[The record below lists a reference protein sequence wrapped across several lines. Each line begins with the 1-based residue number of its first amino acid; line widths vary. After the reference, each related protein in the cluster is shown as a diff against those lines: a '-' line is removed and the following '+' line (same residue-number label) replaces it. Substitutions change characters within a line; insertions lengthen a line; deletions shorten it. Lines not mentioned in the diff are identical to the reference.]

1 MRKLIIRNALH
12 RFAHD
17 ERGATA
23 IEYALIA
30 GGISIAVL
38 SGVTTLG
45 ETVISVFYEG
55 LSSLF

>member
-1 MRKLIIRNALH
+1 MHKLFIRNALR
-12 RFAHD
+12 RFTPN
-17 ERGATA
+17 ESGATA

-38 SGVTTLG
+38 SGITTLG